1 MPRVSVD
8 GRVVIVPREEASGE
22 VRLRSRLR
30 STAPGRLLG
39 RVASLVGADSTE
51 GVGRTVLLRGG
62 VGCDGTD
69 LRWKTGRSR
78 TVEPT
83 VGLVRSTEGLV
94 GEAER
99 VVTRSISCL
108 PIRLP
113 RLLARS
119 GLSVAD
125 RRDVKSCVW
134 RLIEPS
140 TRGELSRL
148 GAVGVLGELGRTDG
162 DDRQAV
168 AGARTVE
175 RVNGFGDGETGV
187 VGPEGFNG
195 LDRLIDG
202 CLWIVES
209 GRDGA
214 ANDRLGVEGIAG
226 AGRLML
232 GGVLGAGVRLEE
244 MLPRVP
250 KELFLLI
257 WILGCD
263 GRLIRGLTDRLG
275 VAVEGR
281 DMKPRLLCEGSVRC
295 GVGREIDGVGRLGAG
310 RAAWRLLDERPLWLE
325 PRVARWAWATE
336 PNNRAA
342 ATTMAIA
349 ATKLDFSF
357 FENIIDLLSPG
368 DCPPKDAP
376 CGIAVGRLHALRDRM
391 TRAIAMPKD
400 RA

>member
-1 MPRVSVD
+1 M
-8 GRVVIVPREEASGE
+8 
-22 VRLRSRLR
+22 RLRSRLR

-39 RVASLVGADSTE
+39 RVTSLVGADSTE
-51 GVGRTVLLRGG
+51 GVEGVGRTVLLRG
-62 VGCDGTD
+62 VAGCDGTD

-119 GLSVAD
+119 GLSVRD

-134 RLIEPS
+134 RLTEPS
-140 TRGELSRL
+140 TRGELSRR
-148 GAVGVLGELGRTDG
+148 GAVGVIGELGRTDG
-162 DDRQAV
+162 DDGDDRQEV

-175 RVNGFGDGETGV
+175 RVNGFGEGETGV
-187 VGPEGFNG
+187 VGPEGIDG
-195 LDRLIDG
+195 LGLLNDG

-214 ANDRLGVEGIAG
+214 ENDRLGTEGVDG

-250 KELFLLI
+250 RELFLLI
-257 WILGCD
+257 WIFGCD
-263 GRLIRGLTDRLG
+263 GRLIRGLIDRLG
-275 VAVEGR
+275 VLVEGR

-310 RAAWRLLDERPLWLE
+310 RAAWRLLDERPLSLE

-342 ATTMAIA
+342 ATTAST

-368 DCPPKDAP
+368 DCPPQRRP
-376 CGIAVGRLHALRDRM
+376 LRHRRRSLARVPRSHDSCHCN
-391 TRAIAMPKD
+391 AQG
-400 RA
+400 

>member
-1 MPRVSVD
+1 MPPVSVD
-8 GRVVIVPREEASGE
+8 GRVVIVRREETSGE
-22 VRLRSRLR
+22 VRLRSRLL

-51 GVGRTVLLRGG
+51 GVEGVGRTVLLRGVAG
-62 VGCDGTD
+62 RDGTD

-78 TVEPT
+78 TVEPAA
-83 VGLVRSTEGLV
+83 GLVRSSEGLV

-99 VVTRSISCL
+99 VVTRLISCL

-113 RLLARS
+113 RLSARS
-119 GLSVAD
+119 GLSVGD

-162 DDRQAV
+162 DDCQAV

-175 RVNGFGDGETGV
+175 RVNGFGDGETGMV
-187 VGPEGFNG
+187 CCEGFDG
-195 LDRLIDG
+195 LGLLIDG

-214 ANDRLGVEGIAG
+214 ENDRLGVEGIAG

-232 GGVLGAGVRLEE
+232 GGVLGAGVLLEE

-250 KELFLLI
+250 SELSLLI
-257 WILGCD
+257 WIFGWD

-295 GVGREIDGVGRLGAG
+295 GVDREIDGADDLGDG
-310 RAAWRLLDERPLWLE
+310 RAAWRPLDERPLSLE

-336 PNNRAA
+336 PDNRAA

-368 DCPPKDAP
+368 DGPPKTPPVASP
-376 CGIAVGRLHALRDRM
+376 SVACTHCEIA
-391 TRAIAMPKD
+391 
-400 RA
+400 